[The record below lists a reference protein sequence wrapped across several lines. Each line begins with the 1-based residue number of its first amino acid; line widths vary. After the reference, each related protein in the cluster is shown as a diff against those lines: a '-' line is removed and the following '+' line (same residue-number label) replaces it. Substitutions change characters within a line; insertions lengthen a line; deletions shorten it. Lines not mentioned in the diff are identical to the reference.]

1 MERSFCAEAIVVTG
15 VRGLGHF
22 VDALLRS
29 PFGLLFEA
37 WCSIAAVV
45 AVTSPIW
52 LAGIM
57 LYSMVVLAGY
67 IPPLGRDLW
76 SLPTVPNPLV
86 HGRDTCNS
94 VLREHIATIVANA
107 IIVLVIDFFFVAF
120 VSGVAWC
127 VTYCDERY
135 ESQRRRR
142 Q

>member
-1 MERSFCAEAIVVTG
+1 MERSLCAKAIVVTG

-29 PFGLLFEA
+29 PFALLFEA
-37 WCSIAAVV
+37 WYSIAVVV

-52 LAGIM
+52 LAGIV
-57 LYSMVVLAGY
+57 LYIMVVLAGY
-67 IPPLGRDLW
+67 IPPLGGDLW

-86 HGRDTCNS
+86 HAQDACNS
-94 VLREHIATIVANA
+94 VHEHIATIVTNA